1 MSEQTKLSKS
11 RPTTDKLP
19 PVLKTGLAT
28 ITHNNFK
35 PQSNKVTKFNL
46 EPVQIN

>member
-19 PVLKTGLAT
+19 PVLKT
-28 ITHNNFK
+28 ITHNNFR